1 MSMLFPGLERCV
13 SSGSAC
19 STERGDTLLFAKRE
33 RDMRD
38 AGPECRFDTCRSSL
52 PFICGVIFHNRVA
65 GSTFNGAASITH
77 TRTFIRRL

>member
-1 MSMLFPGLERCV
+1 MQHRAKRHPSFCK
-13 SSGSAC
+13 
-19 STERGDTLLFAKRE
+19 KRE

-65 GSTFNGAASITH
+65 GSTFNGAAKHHAHAHIYSQTVAVWIE
-77 TRTFIRRL
+77 